1 MKWLPFRTGFA
12 LGKCLWCPT
21 ILAAC

>member
-21 ILAAC
+21 ILAAR